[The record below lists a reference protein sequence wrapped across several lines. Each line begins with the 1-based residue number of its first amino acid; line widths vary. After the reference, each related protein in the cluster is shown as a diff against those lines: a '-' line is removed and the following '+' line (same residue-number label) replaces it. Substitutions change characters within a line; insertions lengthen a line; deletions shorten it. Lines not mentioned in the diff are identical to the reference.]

1 MIYMESESH
10 YESWSALPLFDRVAS
25 PDHAKDFVS
34 LPIPGPVSVPD
45 LNDYESPTFEMDLLS
60 ENYDFDNFPT
70 YCLPTVDSTK
80 TLFPE
85 EPPFCFEVDFVNP
98 AVEHYITTSSGLLD
112 AVPSQLI
119 ALPSFTRPS
128 KSDETFGG
136 IIVNISSASSVA
148 TQSVL
153 NQLKT
158 YRKWAPKASRPGRT
172 VLAMS
177 PNTNQQCGA
186 LGTTRKDNN
195 V

>member
-34 LPIPGPVSVPD
+34 LTIPGPVSVPD

-98 AVEHYITTSSGLLD
+98 AVEHYITTSSASHGQ
-112 AVPSQLI
+112 ANVRFPAASQ
-119 ALPSFTRPS
+119 PQYS
-128 KSDETFGG
+128 KADETFGG